1 MPDADFLTLLD
12 PTASHEAFPPTEMA
26 WKSPNGLLAMG
37 GDLSPERLINAYRSG
52 IFPWFSENEPIYW
65 WSPDP
70 RAVLYPQDIR
80 ITRSLRKS
88 IRNKG
93 YQIVFDADFPAV
105 VKACA
110 APRSTQDGTWITDEM
125 LAAYTQLHS
134 LGVAHS
140 VEVRNSQNELLG
152 GLYGVASHGVFSGE
166 SMFSREA
173 DVSKI
178 ALVALAFH
186 LQKWGYELIDCQIES
201 PHLMSMGAKNIKRSE
216 YIKVLRRTNDIE
228 CDWQVDDTVDLSR
241 WYPDA

>member
-1 MPDADFLTLLD
+1 MSDSDFLTLLD
-12 PTASHEAFPPTEMA
+12 PIASNEDFPPVEMA
-26 WKSPNGLLAMG
+26 WENPNGLLAMG
-37 GDLSPERLINAYRSG
+37 GDLTPQRLVNAYRSG
-52 IFPWFSENEPIYW
+52 IFPWFSEGEPIYW
-65 WSPDP
+65 WSPNP

-93 YQIVFDADFPAV
+93 YHIVFDCDFSAV

-125 LAAYTQLHS
+125 FVAYLQLHQ

-140 VEVRNSQNELLG
+140 VEVRNSNDELVG
-152 GLYGVASHGVFSGE
+152 GLYGVASRGVFSGE

-178 ALVALAFH
+178 ALTALAYH
-186 LQKWGYELIDCQIES
+186 LQQWGYTLIDCQIES
-201 PHLMSMGAKNIKRSE
+201 PHLMSMGAKNIKRTD
-216 YIKVLRRTNDIE
+216 YIKILRQTTDIT
-228 CDWQVDDTVDLSR
+228 CNWQFDATADLSH
-241 WYPDA
+241 WIP